1 MAEPPKKP
9 SLDGLPAVPDLGP
22 VRRTVSSQ
30 HMPAVR
36 PSQNMP
42 AVRPSQN
49 MPAVRPSQHMPAVRP
64 SQNMPAVQAPPA
76 ITIDDD
82 DDDDPFGMQIQRNLG
97 TADLP
102 IATSS
107 RAAPAAISTRPARV
121 SSGLELD
128 GSRKDRYVHEEQEYE
143 PSTVSKLVGFV
154 VAMIVLGGVAFA
166 LVRFAHR
173 AHGIK
178 VTALL
183 PHAFDGSSAAQSGI
197 VSGVAIVLAVAFGF
211 LGLKTTPRSWPLV
224 GSAVASMLVALAMVT
239 VTLASTGE
247 GGAPPDGALLV
258 PYLAPLVI
266 AGISL
271 TLGGRAAWLFAD
283 RKLGRKLL
291 FLPVAALGGAVM
303 YLAYETSKLGTG

>member
-1 MAEPPKKP
+1 M
-9 SLDGLPAVPDLGP
+9 VPDLGP

-30 HMPAVR
+30 HMPA
-36 PSQNMP
+36 
-42 AVRPSQN
+42 A
-49 MPAVRPSQHMPAVRP
+49 RP
-64 SQNMPAVQAPPA
+64 SQNMPAVQAPA
-76 ITIDDD
+76 IDDD

-107 RAAPAAISTRPARV
+107 RGAPAAMSTRPARV

-128 GSRKDRYVHEEQEYE
+128 GSRRDRFLHEEQEDE
-143 PSTVSKLVGFV
+143 PSAVSKLVGFG

-173 AHGIK
+173 AQGIK

-211 LGLKTTPRSWPLV
+211 IGLKTTPRSWPLV

-283 RKLGRKLL
+283 RRLGRKLL

-303 YLAYETSKLGTG
+303 YIAYETSKLGTG